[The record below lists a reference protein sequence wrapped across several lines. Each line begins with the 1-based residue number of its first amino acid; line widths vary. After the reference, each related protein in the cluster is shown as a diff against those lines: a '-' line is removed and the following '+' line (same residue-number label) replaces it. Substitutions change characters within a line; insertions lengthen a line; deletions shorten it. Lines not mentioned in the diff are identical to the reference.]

1 MLVGIGYVGAFT
13 SLYAAVV
20 ACVQTDIKRV
30 LAFSTIS
37 QIGFMMV
44 ALGVSGMGGHQG
56 LGYMASMFHLFTHAM
71 FKALLFLCAG
81 AIIHT
86 IGSNEMSRMGGLR
99 KYMPFTHL
107 TFLVACLAISG
118 IPPFSG
124 FFSKDEI
131 LTAVFDFNPNF
142 GILMSF
148 IAGLTAFYMF
158 RLYYNIFW
166 GTPSQYA
173 HTPHEAPRSMTI
185 PLMILAAI
193 TLFAGFIP
201 FGHFVSS
208 DGLVYHIHLDWS
220 VAIPSI
226 IIALIAIGIA
236 TFFYKSKCD
245 IPTGC
250 NICMPISISS
260 LSPFLHRRVYL
271 FITKRIIFN
280 GVSRPI
286 AWFDRH
292 IIDGTMN
299 GMAYITQ
306 RCRTLSADYSR
317 DKSRICFCFPGG
329 HFIACFISGVDIGS

>member
-1 MLVGIGYVGAFT
+1 
-13 SLYAAVV
+13 
-20 ACVQTDIKRV
+20 
-30 LAFSTIS
+30 
-37 QIGFMMV
+37 
-44 ALGVSGMGGHQG
+44 
-56 LGYMASMFHLFTHAM
+56 
-71 FKALLFLCAG
+71 
-81 AIIHT
+81 
-86 IGSNEMSRMGGLR
+86 MGGLR

-245 IPTGC
+245 IPDRLQH
-250 NICMPISISS
+250 MYAH
-260 LSPFLHRRVYL
+260 FYKAAYHRFYIDEFYL

-306 RCRTLSADYSR
+306 RVSYAIRGLQAGQIQQYAFVFLVGTLLLVLLVVL
-317 DKSRICFCFPGG
+317 I
-329 HFIACFISGVDIGS
+329 

>member
-1 MLVGIGYVGAFT
+1 
-13 SLYAAVV
+13 
-20 ACVQTDIKRV
+20 
-30 LAFSTIS
+30 
-37 QIGFMMV
+37 MMV

-193 TLFAGFIP
+193 TLFAGFHPVRAFCEQRRIGLP
-201 FGHFVSS
+201 HPPGLECRHSQHYNRFNRHRYRHFLLQIEVRYSRP
-208 DGLVYHIHLDWS
+208 
-220 VAIPSI
+220 A
-226 IIALIAIGIA
+226 A
-236 TFFYKSKCD
+236 TYVC
-245 IPTGC
+245 
-250 NICMPISISS
+250 
-260 LSPFLHRRVYL
+260 PFL
-271 FITKRIIFN
+271 
-280 GVSRPI
+280 
-286 AWFDRH
+286 
-292 IIDGTMN
+292 
-299 GMAYITQ
+299 
-306 RCRTLSADYSR
+306 
-317 DKSRICFCFPGG
+317 
-329 HFIACFISGVDIGS
+329 